1 MKHLKRVISL
11 LLVTAMLAL
20 TAVSCGN
27 GSDQKDPQDTT
38 TAAVGGEVA
47 TEATTE
53 QATETTKDPAASDL
67 PEDLNY
73 NGETINIISRDS
85 DWVRDE
91 IWVKEINGDV
101 VNDAVYARNAAVEE
115 QLGVTINNIFI
126 TGTDNYAV
134 SDKVRTAVTAGSD
147 EFDILANSVYSTI
160 MYSAE
165 NIFHNLYDCE
175 YLDLEKPY
183 WAQGFNEAAS
193 IGDGQYMCTGAAAL
207 TLYRYM
213 FVTFF
218 NKDMMAEVT
227 DVNLYDV
234 VNNDQWTLDYQ
245 YELASKFYSD
255 LNGNGQRDEDDRYG
269 FVCTNV
275 AYIDPY
281 WSSCELPILTKD
293 ENNQYVYSMDL
304 DRMSSAVDK
313 ILKLWY
319 NCEGSYIFASVSD
332 AANQLIGTSAIA
344 ERRSATT
351 TLRLVSVE
359 TEDFRNMTD
368 LYGIIPIPKMDETQ
382 EGYQTFLHD
391 QFTAF
396 GIVSTVKESRL
407 QMMGAFL
414 EAMAAESYKSL
425 VPTYYELALKT
436 KYVSDEESG
445 QMLDMIYRSIY
456 IDAGVLYT
464 KSLSSIHQQ
473 LRTVVTSENN
483 TVASLFKAT
492 GKVVEK
498 MLDKLNAGMMA
509 IQ

>member
-1 MKHLKRVISL
+1 MKKTTRLFAWVLVI
-11 LLVTAMLAL
+11 AMLAL
-20 TAVSCGN
+20 TVISCGKSEPAQ
-27 GSDQKDPQDTT
+27 GTPDTT
-38 TAAVGGEVA
+38 TALSGDATSAATTAA
-47 TEATTE
+47 TEAT
-53 QATETTKDPAASDL
+53 KDPNASDL
-67 PEDLNY
+67 PDDLDY
-73 NGETINIISRDS
+73 TGETITIISRDS

-91 IWVKEINGDV
+91 IWVEQINGDV
-101 VNDAVYARNAAVEE
+101 VNDAVFARNATVEE
-115 QLGVTINNIFI
+115 QLGLKINNVFI
-126 TGTDNYAV
+126 SGDDNYAV
-134 SDKVRTAVTAGSD
+134 SDKVRTAVNAGSD

-160 MYSAE
+160 MYTAE
-165 NIFHNLYDCE
+165 NIFYNLYDCE

-193 IGDGQYMCTGAAAL
+193 IGNGQYMCTGAAAL

-218 NKDMMAEVT
+218 NKDMLAEVT
-227 DVNLYDV
+227 DVNLYEV
-234 VNNDQWTLDYQ
+234 VNQNKWTLEYHHD
-245 YELASKFYSD
+245 LAKLFYSD
-255 LNGNGQRDEDDRYG
+255 LNGNGQQDDADQYG
-269 FVCTNV
+269 FICTNV

-293 ENNQYVYSMDL
+293 SNNQYVYSVDMERL
-304 DRMSSAVDK
+304 SAAVDL

-319 NCEGSYIFASVSD
+319 DCEGSHIFASVSD
-332 AANQLIGTSAIA
+332 AANQVIGTSAIA
-344 ERRSATT
+344 ERRTATT
-351 TLRLVSVE
+351 TLRLVAVE
-359 TEDFRNMTD
+359 TDDFRNMKD
-368 LYGIIPIPKMDETQ
+368 RYGIIPIPKMEETQ

-436 KYVSDEESG
+436 KYVSDEESA
-445 QMLDMIYRSIY
+445 QMLDMIYKSIY

-464 KSLSSIHQQ
+464 KSLSSIHQA
-473 LRTVVTSENN
+473 LRSTIQAENN
-483 TVASLFKAT
+483 TVASLFKAQ

-498 MLDKLNAGMMA
+498 MLVKMNDSLIS

>member
-1 MKHLKRVISL
+1 MKMFARVLSL
-11 LLVTAMLAL
+11 TLAVAMLAI
-20 TAVSCGN
+20 TAISCGS
-27 GSDQKDPQDTT
+27 GKTEDPVAT
-38 TAAVGGEVA
+38 TAAASEQV
-47 TEATTE
+47 TEATTTTV
-53 QATETTKDPAASDL
+53 AETTKDPNTSDL
-67 PEDLNY
+67 PEDLSF

-101 VNDAVYARNAAVEE
+101 VNDAVYQRNSVVEE
-115 QLGVTINNIFI
+115 RLGVKINNITI
-126 TGTDNYAV
+126 SGTDNYAV
-134 SDKVRTAVTAGSD
+134 SDEVRVAVKSGSD
-147 EFDILANSVYSTI
+147 EFDLLANSVYSSI

-165 NIFHNLYDCE
+165 NIFHNLYNCE

-183 WAQGFNEAAS
+183 WAQGFNQAAS
-193 IGDGQYMCTGAAAL
+193 FGEAQYMCTGAAAL

-218 NKDMMAEVT
+218 NKDVLAEVT

-234 VNNDQWTLDYQ
+234 VNQGKWTLDYQ
-245 YELASKFYSD
+245 YELANQFYSD
-255 LNGNGQRDEDDRYG
+255 LNGNGQHDESDRYG
-269 FVCTNV
+269 FVCTNM
-275 AYIDPY
+275 AYIDAY
-281 WSSCELPILTKD
+281 WSSCQLPILIKD
-293 ENNQYVYSMDL
+293 ESNAYVYSVDL
-304 DRMSSAVDK
+304 DKMSTAVDK
-313 ILKLWY
+313 ILNLWY

-332 AANQLIGTSAIA
+332 AENQLIGTRAIS

-359 TEDFRNMTD
+359 TAEFRNMTD
-368 LYGIIPIPKMDETQ
+368 RYGIIPIPKMDETQ

-396 GIVSTVKESRL
+396 GIVSTVKEDRL

-414 EAMAAESYKSL
+414 EAMAEESYKSL

-445 QMLDMIYRSIY
+445 QMLDMIYRSVY

-464 KSLSSIHQQ
+464 KTVDVHQQ
-473 LRTVVTSENN
+473 LRTIIRSESN
-483 TVASLFKAT
+483 TVASMFKAT
-492 GKVVEK
+492 AKVVSK
-498 MLDKLNAGMMA
+498 MITKLNDGLWA